1 MLRSFASNS
10 NSNKVI
16 ILYNNWKKDLHNTE
30 QKVFIMAKNL
40 LIATHNKNKIREF
53 YEIIKNTGEM
63 PFLIEL
69 MDLETL
75 NITEDA
81 DEPFDTFLENAKHKA
96 KFYYDITCVPCIAED
111 AGLKVDLLD
120 GRPGVLSARW
130 TGVHA
135 DDKTNN
141 KKLVEE
147 LNRKAIAESPASYIS
162 TLAIYNGNKYYVA
175 TGDLKGFV
183 RVAPHGSFGFSYD
196 PYFYLPDGRSLG
208 DLTDE
213 QKNAISHRR
222 KALEA
227 IKQIIIQNEQNIW

>member
-1 MLRSFASNS
+1 MKTSDMIRQLC
-10 NSNKVI
+10 I
-16 ILYNNWKKDLHNTE
+16 MTKK
-30 QKVFIMAKNL
+30 L

-53 YEIIKNTGEM
+53 YEIIKNTSEM
-63 PFLIEL
+63 PFSVEL
-69 MDLETL
+69 LDLDAL
-75 NITEDA
+75 NVTEDA

-96 KFYYDITCVPCIAED
+96 KFYNDITHVPCIAED
-111 AGLKVDLLD
+111 AGLMVDLLD

-141 KKLVEE
+141 EKLVEE

-162 TLAIYNGNKYYVA
+162 TLAIYNGDKYYVA
-175 TGDLKGFV
+175 TGVLKGLV
-183 RVAPHGSFGFSYD
+183 RVTPHGSFGFSYD

-208 DLTDE
+208 DLTDV

-222 KALEA
+222 KAMEA
-227 IKQIIIQNEQNIW
+227 IKQIIIQNELDIWRNC